1 MAGLE
6 DLNLKQSFMRQ
17 MAKVLS
23 AKKSIIMRKQ
33 QNYPGHKLQGMKEE
47 IQIQIVCLNARHADD
62 GDDTGDWPGPPQ

>member
-33 QNYPGHKLQGMKEE
+33 QNYPGHKLEGMKEE
-47 IQIQIVCLNARHADD
+47 IQIV
-62 GDDTGDWPGPPQ
+62 T

>member
-33 QNYPGHKLQGMKEE
+33 QNYPGHKLQGMKGE
-47 IQIQIVCLNARHADD
+47 IQIVCLNARHADD

>member
-1 MAGLE
+1 MKIASSKYILLNKVLKLLWFKVSDGMAGLE

-33 QNYPGHKLQGMKEE
+33 QN
-47 IQIQIVCLNARHADD
+47 
-62 GDDTGDWPGPPQ
+62 